1 MLAAIIILLV
11 LALLLI
17 AAELFVVGGVLGA
30 MGVLLI
36 FVAAGLSFYFYS
48 MEAALVLLIVSFALA
63 ALVVIFG
70 FRFLR
75 NSRSGKHLFLAD
87 ATSAREGF
95 ESMDNS
101 LDSYRG
107 KKGVTVSD
115 LHPAGL
121 AEIEGERVTVTT
133 EGGFLEEGVSIEV
146 VDIRYNQIV
155 VRERTN

>member
-1 MLAAIIILLV
+1 MLAAIIVLLV

-30 MGVLLI
+30 LGVLLI

-63 ALVVIFG
+63 ALILVFG
-70 FRFLR
+70 FRLLR
-75 NSRSGKHLFLAD
+75 NSRTGKHLFLAD
-87 ATSAREGF
+87 STSAKEGF
-95 ESMDNS
+95 DSMDDS
-101 LDSYRG
+101 LEAYRG
-107 KKGVTVSD
+107 KTGVAASE
-115 LHPAGL
+115 LRPAGL

-133 EGGFLEEGVSIEV
+133 EGGFLDEGVPIEV

-155 VRERTN
+155 VREKTN

>member
-107 KKGVTVSD
+107 KTGVTVSD

-121 AEIEGERVTVTT
+121 AEIEGERMTVTT
-133 EGGFLEEGVSIEV
+133 EGGFLEEGVPIEV